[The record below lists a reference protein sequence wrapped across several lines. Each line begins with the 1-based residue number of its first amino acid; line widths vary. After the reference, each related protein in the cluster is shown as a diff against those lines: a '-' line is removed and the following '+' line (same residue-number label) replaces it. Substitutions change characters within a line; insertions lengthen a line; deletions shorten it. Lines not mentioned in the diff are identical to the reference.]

1 MASANLTMGV
11 TGIDKTGA
19 AFNSVRNRAKATG
32 AQIRS
37 IMGGA
42 IAAAG
47 AYLGV
52 RSIKGAV
59 DELGKLSDLA
69 MKSGTSVEE
78 LTKSAT
84 AFQIAGLDLSVE
96 SLARSFQ
103 YMRKQTGEG
112 GLDNFY
118 KIASSIAS
126 IEDPA
131 KRGAELVK
139 NFGRAGLE
147 LQPLI
152 NGGEEAIEKMR
163 TLTEVMPGVS
173 TAAANAGDA
182 AADSLTALG
191 KGAQSVMLRAVG
203 KIISL
208 WSDDFPGGIRAGAL
222 SAANWLEY
230 FARKSMATVTK
241 WGHNIGAALGW
252 WQMLFTEGYDR
263 ANEVFAAVTD
273 EYEREDNAKL
283 EKIEADRKAFLEK
296 LKTLNVDDLAN
307 AFDGVGGK
315 GGNTATH
322 ANVAEAVSRAVR
334 VSNSLIMGGSNA
346 ERRLSVLGPTYQNE
360 QKKQTEYLKTIAKN
374 TEKTAENTEGGE
386 DLQVL
391 DP

>member
-1 MASANLTMGV
+1 MGV

-19 AFNSVRNRAKATG
+19 AFNSIRNRARRTG

-152 NGGEEAIEKMR
+152 SGGEEAIEKMR
-163 TLTEVMPGVS
+163 MLTEVMPGVS

-273 EYEREDNAKL
+273 EYKL
-283 EKIEADRKAFLEK
+283 AVHLLDTDEFY
-296 LKTLNVDDLAN
+296 V
-307 AFDGVGGK
+307 
-315 GGNTATH
+315 TATDPWDVDNRI
-322 ANVAEAVSRAVR
+322 ADPSVAEAR
-334 VSNSLIMGGSNA
+334 NA
-346 ERRLSVLGPTYQNE
+346 LHDELMDWMNRTRDPFRGYQWICRPWRE
-360 QKKQTEYLKTIAKN
+360 DKTPSWDVDGFTRQRESDPGEYRQLDYSTGLPMEEATRKK
-374 TEKTAENTEGGE
+374 
-386 DLQVL
+386 
-391 DP
+391 